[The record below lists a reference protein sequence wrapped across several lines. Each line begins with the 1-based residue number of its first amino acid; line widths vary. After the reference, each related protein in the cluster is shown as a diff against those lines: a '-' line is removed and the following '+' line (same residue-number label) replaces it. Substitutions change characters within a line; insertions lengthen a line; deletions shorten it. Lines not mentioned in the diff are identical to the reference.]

1 MRAAPNQRS
10 FVRLSVIRALLLG
23 HPRSTVC
30 QLYCRTDRMVRLW
43 VTLFNT
49 GGIDALICKS
59 SSGRPRRI
67 GMKRLEDL
75 LVPVLKDP
83 AAAGHW
89 HWTGVKVQG
98 WLTESLQTEVSYR
111 TTIRYLHELDFHRRF
126 PRRWPEPPEHKQEAR
141 EAARTQF
148 EADLKT
154 WAADPSIKLWFSDES
169 GVEGDPRPRQRWVQP
184 GSKPTLAYRGKHI
197 RQNVVG
203 AVSPETGELCALI
216 FDGVDSLVFQ
226 RFVDELAMTSPPI
239 KGQRQLLVMD
249 NASWHRTKSMNWHH
263 FEPTYLP
270 SYSPDFNPI
279 ERLWLRMK
287 ADWFTDWTAKS
298 KEQLTDRLCQAL
310 NSFID
315 DPQKTASNT
324 AFRK

>member
-1 MRAAPNQRS
+1 MRAAPIQRS
-10 FVRLSVIRALLLG
+10 FVRLSAIRALLLG

-43 VTLFNT
+43 VTLFNAS
-49 GGIDALICKS
+49 GIDALIRKP
-59 SSGRPRRI
+59 SSGRPRSI
-67 GMKRLEDL
+67 GIEKLEDL
-75 LVPVLKDP
+75 LIPVLKDP
-83 AAAGHW
+83 SSAGQW

-98 WLTESLQTEVSYR
+98 WLTEKFQTEVSYR
-111 TTIRYLHELDFHRRF
+111 TTIGYLHELDFNHRF
-126 PRRWPEPPEHKQEAR
+126 PRRWPERPEHKQEAR
-141 EAARTQF
+141 EAARIQF
-148 EADLKT
+148 GTDLKN
-154 WAADPSIKLWFSDES
+154 WSADSTIKLWFSDET
-169 GVEGDPRPRQRWVQP
+169 GVEGDPIPRQRWVQP
-184 GSKPTLAYRGKHI
+184 GSKATLAYRGKHI

-203 AVSPETGELCALI
+203 AVRPDTGELCALI

-226 RFVDELAMTSPPI
+226 RFVDELALTSPQTE
-239 KGQRQLLVMD
+239 GQRQLVMD

-298 KEQLTDRLCQAL
+298 KAQLTDRLCHAL
-310 NSFID
+310 NSFIN
-315 DPQKTASNT
+315 DPHKTASNT